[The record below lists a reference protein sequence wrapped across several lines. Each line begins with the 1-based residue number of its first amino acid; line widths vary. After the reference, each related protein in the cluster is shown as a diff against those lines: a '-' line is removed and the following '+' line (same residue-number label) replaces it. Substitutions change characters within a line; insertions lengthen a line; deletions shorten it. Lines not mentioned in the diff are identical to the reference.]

1 MIGIVAFGSF
11 VPFYRLS
18 RSEIGKVW
26 GKSGGAGERA
36 VAGADEDSVTMSTEA
51 VLDSLRSISDDE
63 VDSLYFASTRPPYAQ
78 KQSASIIAAA
88 CNLREDICTMDFGH
102 SLRAG
107 ANGLRAALD
116 AVKGKSARK
125 AVVVAGESQPAPGD
139 SGDELAV
146 GDGAAAFVI
155 GDSDVIAGVE
165 HIYSVSSD
173 FLDVWRLPQDLHV
186 QSWEDRFVQDMGY
199 SRVLKQT
206 VLEAVKKHG
215 LDLASFSRVVFNAP
229 NERCHKSMARSLKLD
244 EKTQV
249 QNPLY
254 KEIGNT
260 GTASPLMMLAAA
272 LEDSKPGD
280 KILLAIYGDG
290 ADVFVIEV
298 TDAIER
304 IKEQRGLASWLNTRM
319 MMPNYGKYLHISNL
333 LEWEVDRRPAPRTSL
348 PILYRES
355 KGLMRLVGKR
365 CKACGHEQFPR
376 TRLCM
381 WCQTDLGKPGAY
393 DDVKLSRQTGKL
405 FSFNLDQRADT
416 ADLPNV
422 NCVVDLEGGAR
433 FYGLMTDRNPELL
446 EIGMPMEFTFRR
458 INDAQGMHNYFW
470 KVRPIRR

>member
-26 GKSGGAGERA
+26 GKSAGPGERA

-51 VLDSLRSISDDE
+51 VLDSLWGTSAEE
-63 VDSLYFASTRPPYAQ
+63 VDSLYFATTRPPYAQ

-88 CNLREDICTMDFGH
+88 CNLREDTCTMDLGH
-102 SLRAG
+102 SLRGG
-107 ANGLRAALD
+107 ANALRAALD
-116 AVKGKSARK
+116 AVKAQSARK
-125 AVVVAGESQPAPGD
+125 TVVVAGESQRPPGD
-139 SGDELAV
+139 SGDELSV

-155 GDSDVIAGVE
+155 GDANVIAGVE
-165 HIYSVSSD
+165 HVYSLTSE
-173 FLDVWRLPQDLHV
+173 FLDVWRLPGDLHV

-199 SRVLKQT
+199 MRVLKQA
-206 VLEAVKKHG
+206 VLEAAKKHG
-215 LDLASFSRVVFNAP
+215 LDLKSFSRVVFNAP
-229 NERCHKSMARSLKLD
+229 NERCHKAMARSLNLD
-244 EKTQV
+244 EKNQV

-260 GTASPLMMLAAA
+260 GTASALMMLAGA
-272 LEDSKPGD
+272 LEESRPGD
-280 KILLAIYGDG
+280 KILLGIYGDG
-290 ADVFVIEV
+290 ADVFVLQV

-304 IKEQRGLASWLNTRM
+304 IKEQRGLNSWLKTKM
-319 MMPNYGKYLHISNL
+319 MMSNYGKYLHISNL
-333 LEWEVDRRPAPRTSL
+333 LEREVDRRPAPRTSL

-365 CKACGHEQFPR
+365 CKGCGHEQFPR

-381 WCQTDLGKPGAY
+381 WCQSDLGKPESY
-393 DDVKLSRQTGKL
+393 EDVRLSSQTGKL

-433 FYGLMTDRNPELL
+433 FYGLMTDRNPESL
-446 EIGMPMEFTFRR
+446 EIGMPVEFTFRK